1 MTHSFSLRSTAKAA
15 LVLISASALVHT
27 VSTQAADKA
36 ASKKAGAYVSG
47 DFHNHTTCSDGS
59 LSLQKLVDK
68 ATGNKTGAY
77 NLDWF
82 IQTDHGGSS
91 ARNCTIAEDPF
102 EPNTPAL
109 GLSASTVSPSNATP
123 AGSPTTT
130 LSPTSVNPYPSAGQ
144 SATLNKGP
152 NQTWFATLTGGATIK
167 GAGTSPASASTAMYR
182 WQEIKEY
189 QYKVLENESR
199 NRKKPIWIGSELV
212 APGHEH
218 YQVTVLDGQATWP
231 SSSSSG
237 NATLMAQ
244 HEYCFDNADGD
255 TSRGAENQ
263 WNCSVS
269 GSLNSNYAGWNDT
282 AKKIL
287 GSNGSDTSSNATTT
301 LPGGV
306 IASNSPG
313 RGHYKSVE
321 ALKWLKEKS
330 INTSFYIPAHIER
343 AGKYSKNQNRGTDI
357 EHFREFNNIAP
368 TIAFGFESM
377 PGHQPNKDRGEY
389 YPGRYSDATAKA
401 ELNTDSAAGRKGGGR
416 TFGGTGGYAADVGG
430 VWDALLGEGRNWW
443 FFASSDY
450 HNRGIYGPDQ
460 LESTFDFYPGEY
472 TKMYVM
478 SRNGSD
484 NLSPQSILD
493 GLRSGNVFVANG
505 GVIDRLSFVVCR
517 YNPTM
522 PKAVFQSLI
531 EKASLAAAQSGKEVR
546 IDGCATMG
554 EKLKARANTE
564 LLVTVVARN
573 PKANNSPYSF
583 PNPSL
588 AQIGVS
594 QPLNA
599 PVLDHVDMIWGQVT
613 KKPMA
618 TPVYAEGLDCATGNP
633 DPNFFSCG
641 NPNSPAAVNPTTV
654 IAKRFNTTNWVNS
667 GNNFITMS
675 YKVSAGKNSQ
685 YFRLRGTNL
694 PPSTPYETD
703 ADGNPLTDDTTT
715 GKTIECKSSDCPKHL
730 ATSAD
735 GTKKY
740 SSYDVAAWADLW
752 FYSNPVFVEIVG
764 DVTVAGAK

>member
-27 VSTQAADKA
+27 VSTQAAEKA

-59 LSLQKLVDK
+59 LSVQKLVDK
-68 ATGNKTGAY
+68 STGNKTGAY

-82 IQTDHGGSS
+82 IQTDHGGASP
-91 ARNCTIAEDPF
+91 RNCTLAEDPF
-102 EPNTPAL
+102 EPNTPSLAL
-109 GLSASTVSPSNATP
+109 TTTSNSGSTPSSSVSYNA
-123 AGSPTTT
+123 PTT
-130 LSPTSVNPYPSAGQ
+130 NPYGGGGQ
-144 SATLNKGP
+144 YTSGKGP
-152 NQTWFATLTGGATIK
+152 NQTWVATLSNGASGIK
-167 GAGTSPASASTAMYR
+167 GTVANSSQGGITAQGMWR

-189 QYKVLENESR
+189 QYQVLEKESR
-199 NRKKPIWIGSELV
+199 NRKKPIWIGNELV

-218 YQVTVLDGQATWP
+218 VQVTILDGQAPWP
-231 SSSSSG
+231 STSTSG
-237 NATLMAQ
+237 NANLVAQ
-244 HEYCFDNADGD
+244 HEFCFDNKDLDLTNDSGFD
-255 TSRGAENQ
+255 
-263 WNCSVS
+263 CSVT
-269 GSLNSNYAGWNDT
+269 GSLNSSYAGWNST
-282 AKKIL
+282 AKKIT
-287 GSNGSDTSSNATTT
+287 GSNSSTT
-301 LPGGV
+301 L
-306 IASNSPG
+306 G

-321 ALKWLKEKS
+321 AVKWLKEKAP
-330 INTSFYIPAHIER
+330 NTSFYIPAHIER
-343 AGKYSKNQNRGTDI
+343 AGYYQNSYNRGTDI
-357 EHFREFNNIAP
+357 EHFREYNNIAP
-368 TIAFGFESM
+368 NVAFGVEFM
-377 PGHQPNKDRGEY
+377 PGHQASIYRGEFS
-389 YPGRYSDATAKA
+389 PTFNGAIGTTNAA
-401 ELNTDSAAGRKGGGR
+401 SAGGGF
-416 TFGGTGGYAADVGG
+416 TYGGAGAYAAKIGG
-430 VWDALLGEGRNWW
+430 VWDAMLGEGRNFW

-450 HNRGIYGPDQ
+450 HNRGIFGPDQ
-460 LESTFDFYPGEY
+460 LESTQDFYPGEY

-484 NLSPQSILD
+484 SLNQQSILD

-505 GVIDRLSFVVCR
+505 GLIDRLSFVVCR

-573 PKANNSPYSF
+573 PKANNSPYNF

-599 PVLDHVDMIWGQVT
+599 PVLDHVDVIWGRVT
-613 KKPMA
+613 QKPMS
-618 TPVYAEGLDCATGNP
+618 TPAYAEDFTCSSANP
-633 DPNFFSCG
+633 DPKFFSCG
-641 NPNSPAAVNPTTV
+641 DLSSAAAKNTST
-654 IAKRFNTTNWVNS
+654 IMAKRFNTSNWRNS
-667 GNNFITMS
+667 GDNFITMS
-675 YKVSAGKNSQ
+675 YKVSAGSNSQ

-694 PPSTPYETD
+694 PPGTINETD
-703 ADGNPLTDDTTT
+703 ADGNPLIDDTSS
-715 GKTIECKSSDCPKHL
+715 GKTIECKSPACPTHL
-730 ATSAD
+730 NTD
-735 GTKKY
+735 GGSKKY

-764 DVTVAGAK
+764 DLTVAGAK